1 MPGKDSPPTSHR
13 ELIEQA
19 EGLLRPQ
26 TFNEEADTHATAY
39 AVIALYRLLD
49 ERLSPQ
55 D

>member
-1 MPGKDSPPTSHR
+1 MLGKDSPPTTHR

-19 EGLLRPQ
+19 EELLRPQ
-26 TFNEEADTHATAY
+26 TFNEEADTRATAL

-49 ERLSPQ
+49 ERLPGP